1 MSNTSWKTIAAD
13 LSSRIGN
20 GELQA
25 GTRLPSG
32 EEIAISWGVSRHTAH
47 RAIHE
52 LQRQGLV
59 VRQRR
64 WGTVVADKSERITE
78 RVMFLVD
85 IFAQAYNF
93 PSADL
98 IRGIQD
104 GLGET
109 IQLMIAECKG
119 DWLQEEKQLRRVAT
133 AVDGLILCPTS
144 HPRNTP
150 LIRRLLE
157 EDFPVVILDRVPEG
171 LSCDAVA
178 SDNEEVTL
186 RAIRALEE
194 RGHRRIAF
202 FSFYKPGFSSVL
214 ERHSAYIKALAEV
227 GVEDVSQYTRWFPR
241 ELDEHPQQFVQS
253 VYDSLFTLL
262 RQSEPVTALFCVQD
276 SFAAAALQAC
286 DQMGVTIPD
295 DLELVTFND
304 WPPLMLRSPWC
315 THRIVQRHYEIGRT
329 AADLLLFRSG
339 NPSQEHELRRVPAD
353 LFVADAGLIPVSS
366 RPAETNGGSS

>member
-20 GELQA
+20 GELEA

-32 EEIAISWGVSRHTAH
+32 EQIAVSWGVSRHTAH

-64 WGTVVADKSERITE
+64 WGTVVADKNERKTG

-85 IFAQAYNF
+85 VFAQAYNF

-104 GLGET
+104 GLGEHV
-109 IQLMIAECKG
+109 QLMIAECKG
-119 DWLQEEKQLRRVAT
+119 YWEQEEKQLRRVSG

-150 LIRRLLE
+150 LIRRLVDE
-157 EDFPVVILDRVPEG
+157 GFPLVILDRIPEG
-171 LSCDAVA
+171 VRSDAVV

-186 RAIRALEE
+186 KAIRALEA

-202 FSFYKPGFSSVL
+202 FSFYKPDFSSVA
-214 ERHSAYIKALAEV
+214 ERHSAYKKALDEV
-227 GVEDVSQYTRWFPR
+227 GVEDASQYTRWFPR

-253 VYDSLFTLL
+253 VYDSLFTLM
-262 RQSEPVTALFCVQD
+262 RQADPVTAVFCVQD

-286 DQMGVTIPD
+286 DRMGISVPE

-304 WPPLMLRSPWC
+304 WPPLMLRSPWS
-315 THRIVQRHYEIGRT
+315 THRIVQRYYEIGST
-329 AADLLLFRSG
+329 AADLLLKRAE
-339 NPSQEHELRRVPAD
+339 NPAGERELRRVPAD
-353 LFVADAGLIPVSS
+353 FFVADAGLEPVSS
-366 RPAETNGGSS
+366 RPTETNGGSS